1 MDLFIDLPKADV
13 GCLKSLHI
21 ESAHKQKMLPF
32 LLQFPTEIYPR
43 GWRFLPFPPNTY
55 IGMDFPI
62 WVISSLGRVLI
73 QSVFSDYSR
82 IGYLSNV
89 LCFPVGCSPVECFWA
104 SAYKPAVV
112 SPIFPGFLN
121 RICGY
126 TPFILQPD
134 FLVFYLLPG
143 SCKSY
148 FPALQQFVVCYK
160 PYFGFPCGFV
170 ICSIPT
176 RSCWS
181 STPYSVDVNP
191 NFVVIFI

>member
-1 MDLFIDLPKADV
+1 
-13 GCLKSLHI
+13 
-21 ESAHKQKMLPF
+21 MLSF

-62 WVISSLGRVLI
+62 WVTSSLGHVLI

-89 LCFPVGCSPVECFWA
+89 LCFPVGCSPAECFWA
-104 SAYKPAVV
+104 STLIPVV
-112 SPIFPGFLN
+112 ISPTFPGFLD

-126 TPFILQPD
+126 TPFILQPE
-134 FLVFYLLPG
+134 FLVSYLLPG
-143 SCKSY
+143 SRTPFFLLFSS
-148 FPALQQFVVCYK
+148 LW
-160 PYFGFPCGFV
+160 FV
-170 ICSIPT
+170 INPILVSRADLWFVLSP
-176 RSCWS
+176 RGVVWS